1 MGTKKFASNT
11 SLFCCSKNFSEK
23 DYRKSLAGKRCDLVK
38 KAVPSIFPWSVGN
51 DEVSERSKR
60 AKSRECQRIQICAS
74 PSESMENK
82 HYLYDAPD
90 ISEKETQGKDSD
102 QKPLKEER
110 DFYMPRVI
118 ILNKSCFFQNLVW
131 RGLDRMMMTYFS
143 TKDFGVTEL

>member
-1 MGTKKFASNT
+1 M
-11 SLFCCSKNFSEK
+11 
-23 DYRKSLAGKRCDLVK
+23 V
-38 KAVPSIFPWSVGN
+38 N

-60 AKSRECQRIQICAS
+60 AKSQRIQFSAR

-110 DFYMPRVI
+110 D
-118 ILNKSCFFQNLVW
+118 LHAEN
-131 RGLDRMMMTYFS
+131 
-143 TKDFGVTEL
+143 